1 MPDADVV
8 AGAGEGGPGNV
19 EPAVAGEQLVGVGVC
34 PQERHEE
41 VELCRV
47 ARTDVGCLTGE
58 VLRILETSDPPVHL
72 LVPIPGVDDDGSD
85 VQPGRFQQLK
95 ASVGQVGYILLGG
108 DVPWIFTQIE
118 ELAQAEVSGELHV
131 FEASVV
137 HDFRCFSFTLQSY
150 EKILTF
156 ASISSI
162 YFVKYEVVFG
172 EDKISNNVHAEAK
185 VPDVN

>member
-47 ARTDVGCLTGE
+47 PRSDVGCLTGE
-58 VLRILETSDPPVHL
+58 VLRILDTSDPPVHL
-72 LVPIPGVDDDGSD
+72 LVPVPGVDDDGSD